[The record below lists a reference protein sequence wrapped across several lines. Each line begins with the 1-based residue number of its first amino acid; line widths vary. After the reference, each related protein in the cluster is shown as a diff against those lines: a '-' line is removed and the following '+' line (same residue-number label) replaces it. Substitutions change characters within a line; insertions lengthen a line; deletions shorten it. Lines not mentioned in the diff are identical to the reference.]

1 MDKKEF
7 MEGINILQDNYNKK
21 FSVNQLKLFYE
32 NLKDLSKETYL
43 KNIND
48 AVRNNKFMPNVAEL
62 RNNSI
67 EQRKQFA
74 DYEQREYENIDFNK
88 FYAN

>member
-48 AVRNNKFMPNVAEL
+48 AVRNNKFMPNVADL

>member
-48 AVRNNKFMPNVAEL
+48 AVRNNKFMPNIAEL

-67 EQRKQFA
+67 DQRKQFS

>member
-1 MDKKEF
+1 MTKEEF
-7 MEGINILQDNYNKK
+7 KQGIHIIQQNYNTK
-21 FSVNQLKLFYE
+21 FEQSKLKLYYE
-32 NLKDLSKETYL
+32 NLKDISYDTYINNIKEHI
-43 KNIND
+43 KSNPFIPNI
-48 AVRNNKFMPNVAEL
+48 AQL
-62 RNNSI
+62 RGN